1 MNARDQE
8 FIKTTG
14 QKVPVSQMSPFVGRV
29 FALID
34 LVEWNATYGFLASK
48 NLLTLNKDPELT
60 LATPTVSGAIDF
72 YVYGDAKHHKDVPHW
87 GDLHYPISL
96 PRAGTYDV
104 SFVLPILT
112 GLSGRLE
119 PWTMAL
125 AEVPVARGHPAARQV
140 LSFGTSSWIRAY
152 PAASSTVATV
162 SLKQL
167 EVHTAS

>member
-14 QKVPVSQMSPFVGRV
+14 QKVPVSKMSPFVGRV

-72 YVYGDAKHHKDVPHW
+72 YVYSDAKHHKEVPHW

-112 GLSGRLE
+112 GLSGALNLGPWPSQKCLLHVVIPPPVKCSRSARLRGSE
-119 PWTMAL
+119 RTLQRPAL
-125 AEVPVARGHPAARQV
+125 
-140 LSFGTSSWIRAY
+140 
-152 PAASSTVATV
+152 
-162 SLKQL
+162 SLQY
-167 EVHTAS
+167 H